1 MLRLRHSAEL
11 AARVVGRQKARLKAL
26 NAGRENIFRDD
37 GTVDVRV
44 AAEPIAYVPLMGGQ
58 IGRRRGQVRQ
68 RTGNPV
74 AVGDVVS
81 EDRTGGV
88 PTKMSAILESLYEVA
103 PGTAFT
109 CLVTPLHG
117 YK

>member
-1 MLRLRHSAEL
+1 MSRP
-11 AARVVGRQKARLKAL
+11 VV
-26 NAGRENIFRDD
+26 
-37 GTVDVRV
+37 
-44 AAEPIAYVPLMGGQ
+44 Q

-68 RTGNPV
+68 GTGSPV

-81 EDRTGGV
+81 EDSTGE